1 MGVVAD
7 TRRMCDLTAAT
18 SGRMVKEKW
27 KGAVM
32 SSWIKKAAWLLVAA
46 FLLFYLFTRPE
57 QAAAAI
63 KTFLGAFDAIVRF
76 FTALAAR

>member
-1 MGVVAD
+1 M
-7 TRRMCDLTAAT
+7 
-18 SGRMVKEKW
+18 SG
-27 KGAVM
+27 
-32 SSWIKKAAWLLVAA
+32 WIKKAAWLLVAA